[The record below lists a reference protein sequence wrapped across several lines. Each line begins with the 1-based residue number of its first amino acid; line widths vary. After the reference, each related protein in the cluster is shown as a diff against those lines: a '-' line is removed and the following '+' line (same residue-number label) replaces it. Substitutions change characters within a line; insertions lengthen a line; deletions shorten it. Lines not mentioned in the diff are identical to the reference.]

1 MSDWLHIFSMLE
13 TIIVRVVQYVIVIH
27 FAIKFW

>member
-1 MSDWLHIFSMLE
+1 MLE
-13 TIIVRVVQYVIVIH
+13 LLILIEELVAKIAVYVIVIH